1 MVFKEWN
8 HPFASAQLCW
18 WFVCIFIFL
27 FSETFNMF
35 FFNPISAHRLFIHFA
50 HRLRLITFGVTAH
63 FSETSQGVIGLGS
76 TWSPFL
82 LKEIYLSPFLA
93 CNHPQI
99 EVPEIEV
106 NSYPSLAAG
115 GWFSADLGYPDSWR
129 VCSLVM
135 DLLPKI
141 PNNFVIIQSSRLNF
155 KMGKYPIQNIWMGT
169 RDFWDDLLPIAG

>member
-27 FSETFNMF
+27 FSETFNMV

-76 TWSPFL
+76 TWSPLL

-106 NSYPSLAAG
+106 NSYSSLAAG
-115 GWFSADLGYPDSWR
+115 GWFSDDLGYPDSWM

-135 DLLPKI
+135 DLFPKI
-141 PNNFVIIQSSRLNF
+141 PNNLVIIQSSRLDF
-155 KMGKYPIQNIWMGT
+155 KMGKYPIQNSWMGT
-169 RDFWDDLLPIAG
+169 GDFWDDLLPIAG